1 MTDHTPLIADYQH
14 VDTKTLEDNWLE
26 VARTIEA
33 SMMQAGAIPGKDYSY
48 LDLYKLAQPIVLLNI
63 NKCDVNG

>member
-1 MTDHTPLIADYQH
+1 MTTNSPLISEYQH

-26 VARTIEA
+26 VARNIEV
-33 SMMQAGAIPGKDYSY
+33 SLMQAGAVPGTDYSY

-63 NKCDVNG
+63 KNGDIKR